1 MTLQLTQKEQQ
12 LLQDQKKHEQVCVQK
27 YQQYAEKAG
36 DPQLKQLFRSYAQ
49 QEQQHLDTVASM
61 LNGQTPSMS
70 QQGQQGQS
78 GGQQGQA
85 ATAATAGA
93 SQADAMLCQDMLMT
107 EKYVSGAY
115 DTAIFEFADASVRQ
129 TLNHIQKEEQQHGE
143 GLYNYLSSTGMYN
156 TQ

>member
-115 DTAIFEFADASVRQ
+115 DTAIFGFADASVRQ